1 MKNFT
6 LFGSCISNTQVY
18 FIIFIGSIITSL
30 PVTDGPSTTTDNSKQ
45 ILGISLGVV
54 LFGVAVVILAVVV
67 VVVVMVMRTK
77 RKGMCII
84 FDKWN
89 RIILLY

>member
-1 MKNFT
+1 MIIRENGENFT
-6 LFGSCISNTQVY
+6 LYGTCISNTQVY

-30 PVTDGPSTTTDNSKQ
+30 SVANGPSTAADNSKQ
-45 ILGISLGVV
+45 ILGISLGVA

-77 RKGMCII
+77 RKGMCIVLE
-84 FDKWN
+84 K
-89 RIILLY
+89 